1 MAKFEYGHLPRTLK
15 AKGHLPGAY
24 PYSFGPKYIDVA
36 FWDSASTIT
45 AEFGEFVELNVGDDY
60 AKEALTV
67 VAGTATG
74 ELAVVVRDVAGF
86 PALGGGLI
94 SGPKENVPLSVFLGT
109 SGNKGRVVAI
119 MGLQTTTPGIGNAVY
134 VGTGVT
140 TTIEDGAFVVGTT
153 YTIAVAGNTAFD
165 SYGATDNTVGTVF
178 VANAVGNA
186 DGTGNA
192 TVTTVAGVV
201 YASNIGTECIT
212 ATNWQFASTKYA
224 PTTSGNYV
232 VEVEYTG

>member
-1 MAKFEYGHLPRTLK
+1 MAKFTYGHLPRTLK

-45 AEFGEFVELNVGDDY
+45 VEFGEFVEINVGDDY

-67 VAGTATG
+67 VAATTAA

-94 SGPKENVPLSVFLGT
+94 SGPKENVPLSIFVGT
-109 SGNKGRVVAI
+109 AGNKGRVVAI
-119 MGLQTTTPGIGNAVY
+119 LGEQGTTPAVDGAVY
-134 VGTGVT
+134 VGNGESAVITA
-140 TTIEDGAFVVGTT
+140 GAFVVGTT
-153 YTIAVAGNTAFD
+153 YTITTAGNTDYTLIGAAD
-165 SYGATDNTVGTVF
+165 SVVGTIFTATGVGTGTGTATFTSEPGTVF
-178 VANAVGNA
+178 
-186 DGTGNA
+186 
-192 TVTTVAGVV
+192 TTDLH
-201 YASNIGTECIT
+201 SKCLT
-212 ATNWQFASTKYA
+212 ATNWAFASTKYA

-232 VEVEYTG
+232 VEVKYTG